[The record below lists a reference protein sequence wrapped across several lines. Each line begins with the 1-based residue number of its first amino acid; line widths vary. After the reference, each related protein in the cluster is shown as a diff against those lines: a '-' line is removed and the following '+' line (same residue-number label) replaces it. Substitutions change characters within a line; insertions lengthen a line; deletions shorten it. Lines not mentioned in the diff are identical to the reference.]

1 MNVWNGIESHPVNA
15 GSIVAT
21 IGNYDGVHLGHQAI
35 LHGVVEDARA
45 RGARSFLIT
54 FDPHPVAVVAP
65 QRGQQ
70 LLQTRGQ
77 KLESLQATGLTDT
90 LILKF
95 NTELAALTGEQFFD
109 QLLGERV
116 ALSALHVGENFR
128 FGQGRRGDLELLR
141 RIGSRR
147 GFEVHG
153 VAPVLAEG
161 QVISS
166 TAIRRAL
173 AAGDVKH
180 ACNMLGRPYAV
191 VGEVVPGAGRGR
203 SLNCPTANLELENE
217 VQAKSGVYVT
227 EARVIATR
235 FPSVSN
241 VGVRPTFD
249 GDTTTVETH
258 LLDFHEDLYRERL
271 ELRFLER
278 LRDEIRFDSAEDLAD
293 QLSRDRAAATAFF
306 QHQPIRS

>member
-1 MNVWNGIESHPVNA
+1 MPLTWEQWPPPVKP
-15 GSIVAT
+15 
-21 IGNYDGVHLGHQAI
+21 
-35 LHGVVEDARA
+35 VVEAFRSPPGAARV
-45 RGARSFLIT
+45 LEQN
-54 FDPHPVAVVAP
+54 VVV
-65 QRGQQ
+65 
-70 LLQTRGQ
+70 
-77 KLESLQATGLTDT
+77 
-90 LILKF
+90 
-95 NTELAALTGEQFFD
+95 EQ
-109 QLLGERV
+109 
-116 ALSALHVGENFR
+116 
-128 FGQGRRGDLELLR
+128 
-141 RIGSRR
+141 
-147 GFEVHG
+147 
-153 VAPVLAEG
+153 
-161 QVISS
+161 
-166 TAIRRAL
+166 
-173 AAGDVKH
+173 
-180 ACNMLGRPYAV
+180 
-191 VGEVVPGAGRGR
+191 VVPGAGRGR

-217 VQAKSGVYVT
+217 VQAKSGVYIT